1 MGKIK
6 LAIAFTWQGIIAF
19 ISPIWIG
26 MIYMYITGHGKGY
39 GYYLGSEA
47 DIYIIEGVVALI
59 LWIIALFPVTIW
71 LETKFYR
78 IQKGMAIIPLLSFII
93 FFVIGIT
100 FIGLGEFLSAFG
112 I

>member
-1 MGKIK
+1 MEKIK
-6 LAIAFTWQGIIAF
+6 LAIAYTWQGIIAF

-39 GYYLGSEA
+39 GYKLGSEA
-47 DIYIIEGVVALI
+47 DIYIIEGVIALI
-59 LWIIALFPVTIW
+59 LWIIVLFPVTIW
-71 LETKFYR
+71 LQTKFYR

-93 FFVIGIT
+93 LFGIGIA
-100 FIGLGEFLSAFG
+100 FVGLGDFLYAFG